1 MIIFAVVKSLR
12 GAENKLTQ
20 NVLSGKTA
28 NNVLVA
34 AKNENNTITFQFVNG
49 NSNDYMVPEPVYNEL
64 RVGDWGNLTFQ
75 GSLFIR
81 FERTY
86 Q

>member
-1 MIIFAVVKSLR
+1 
-12 GAENKLTQ
+12 
-20 NVLSGKTA
+20 
-28 NNVLVA
+28 VLVA

-49 NSNDYMVPEPVYNEL
+49 NSIDYMVQEPVYNEL